1 MKKNVPFKKDLM
13 FKTDVLEITSISLEH
28 TLGIKDDSLIN
39 GNFLISGDYRITESS
54 TSLEKFSYEIP
65 FEIHMD
71 EKYILKNATI
81 DIDDFYY
88 EIINNKVLSVSI
100 EVCID
105 NLEEQQVVVEKKEE
119 RKDAETMNV
128 EEIENKEEVVEQ
140 EQTSI
145 LEEKER
151 CIEPEAPIEVIKSE
165 KSEIYKSYKV
175 YIVREGDTLDTILT
189 KYGVTKNELEDY
201 NDLEN
206 LTMNDKVLIPCNNE
220 TTA

>member
-28 TLGIKDDSLIN
+28 TLSIKDNSLIN
-39 GNFLISGDYRITESS
+39 GNFLISGDYRITEGS

-105 NLEEQQVVVEKKEE
+105 NLEEKEIVVEKKEE
-119 RKDAETMNV
+119 RKDVEEMNV
-128 EEIENKEEVVEQ
+128 EEIENKEVEIEQ
-140 EQTSI
+140 EESVV
-145 LEEKER
+145 EEKER
-151 CIEPEAPIEVIKSE
+151 CIESEAPIEVIKNEGTES
-165 KSEIYKSYKV
+165 YKSYKV
-175 YIVREGDTLDTILT
+175 YIVREGDTIDTILT
-189 KYGVTKNELEDY
+189 KYGVTKSELEDY

-220 TTA
+220 TAA